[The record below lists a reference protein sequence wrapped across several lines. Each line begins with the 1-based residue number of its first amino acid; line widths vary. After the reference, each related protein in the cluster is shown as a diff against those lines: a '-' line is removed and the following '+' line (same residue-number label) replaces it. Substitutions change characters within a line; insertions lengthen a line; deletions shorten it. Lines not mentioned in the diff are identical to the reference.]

1 MSSTEDI
8 VSTSPVALP
17 ATRRRISRGWALV
30 VIVALVGLGAWTW
43 RAVQVRSATAQT
55 SPPSQR
61 AAGGP
66 PGAANGP
73 RPVVV
78 RAAKTTLQDVD
89 IVLNGLGTVVPRRS
103 VQLRSRVTGQL
114 ARVNFKEGDLVQQG
128 QLLALI
134 DPRPFEAEVQ
144 RVKGQLTRDE
154 ALLAHARADFARSQA
169 LKEALIANQEEVDL
183 KNSLVKQYEGVLQTN
198 RGVLTQAALQLEYT
212 RIVAPFAG
220 RIGLRSLDAGNNV
233 GPNDPVPI
241 ATIHS
246 VQPIDVMFALPEDH
260 LTSIAGR
267 FHAKNVATS
276 PLAVEAWD
284 KGSRRLI
291 ATGRLVALDN
301 QVDSNTGTFKLKAEF
316 SNEDGLLYPNQFVNV
331 RLLVETLAKSV
342 VVPRS
347 AVQHGTNGPYVFALD
362 DANVARVRSIQLGVS
377 NGGVVAVQAGLAE
390 GELVV
395 TSGLD
400 RLREGVSTNPLIE
413 ELPREKKAEEPSRE
427 LEARTP

>member
-1 MSSTEDI
+1 M
-8 VSTSPVALP
+8 P
-17 ATRRRISRGWALV
+17 ATRSGVSRGWALV
-30 VIVALVGLGAWTW
+30 VIVALVGIGAWTW
-43 RAVQVRSATAQT
+43 RAIQVRSATAQT
-55 SPPSQR
+55 SPPSQSG
-61 AAGGP
+61 AGAP
-66 PGAANGP
+66 PGAPNGP

-78 RAAKTTLQDVD
+78 RAAKATLQDVD
-89 IVLNGLGTVVPRRS
+89 IVLNGLGSVVPRRS

-183 KNSLVKQYEGVLQTN
+183 KDSLVKQYEGVLQTN

-212 RIVAPFAG
+212 RVVAPFAG

-233 GPNDPVPI
+233 GPNDQVPI
-241 ATIHS
+241 ATLHS

-260 LTSIAGR
+260 LPSIARR
-267 FHAKNVATS
+267 FHATAGAS
-276 PLAVEAWD
+276 LPLAVEAWD
-284 KGSRRLI
+284 KGSKRLI
-291 ATGRLVALDN
+291 ASGRLVALDN

-347 AVQHGTNGPYVFALD
+347 AVQHGTNGAYVFALD
-362 DANVARVRSIQLGVS
+362 EANVARVKNIQLGAS
-377 NGGVVAVQAGLAE
+377 SGAVVAILTGLAE
-390 GELVV
+390 GDLVV

-400 RLREGVSTNPLIE
+400 RLREGVSTNPMLGEVERGPKSE
-413 ELPREKKAEEPSRE
+413 EASRE
-427 LEARTP
+427 LEARSP